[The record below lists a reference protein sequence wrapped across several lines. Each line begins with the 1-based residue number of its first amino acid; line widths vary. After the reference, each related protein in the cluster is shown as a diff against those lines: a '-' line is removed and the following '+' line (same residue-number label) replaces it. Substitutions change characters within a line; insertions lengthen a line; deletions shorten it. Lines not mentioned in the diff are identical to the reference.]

1 MSKRRVFIY
10 NYKYIEINPHLQ
22 NNQWRKEQVMQYRNF
37 GTTGV
42 KVSALGYGCMRLPLL
57 DSKNGKSID
66 EKEAI
71 SMIRSAIDAGLNYVD
86 TAYPYHDGESEI
98 LVGKALQDG
107 YREKVYLATKLPMW
121 LVHQTEDFDRYL
133 DEQLE
138 KLDTDHIDMYM
149 LHAMDKGR
157 YQDMCTYRL
166 TEKLNEAKAAGKI
179 RYAGFSF
186 HDDAE
191 TFRTIID
198 SYNWDFCQIQMNY
211 IDVNNQATLKGM
223 EYAASKGIAVI
234 IMEPLL
240 GGKLANPPK
249 QVAKVLSED
258 KTPVEWALDFLW
270 NRPEVSLILS
280 GMSSMPQTM
289 DNLLYADRSS
299 VGMLS
304 AEELEMF
311 ARAKEIYDTKAIV
324 PCTKCRY
331 CMPCPFGLDI
341 PELFESYNR
350 TATQGMK
357 EAYAMYSAM
366 EKKADACRKCH
377 HCEKECPQH
386 IRISEVMEELAGV
399 FADM

>member
-1 MSKRRVFIY
+1 
-10 NYKYIEINPHLQ
+10 
-22 NNQWRKEQVMQYRNF
+22 MQYRNF
-37 GTTGV
+37 GSTGE

-57 DSKNGKSID
+57 DPKDGKSINQ
-66 EKEAI
+66 EEAI
-71 SMIRSAIDAGLNYVD
+71 RMIRTAIDAGLNYVD
-86 TAYPYHDGESEI
+86 TAYPYHDGESER
-98 LVGKALQDG
+98 LVGKALKDG
-107 YREKVYLATKLPMW
+107 YREKVFLATKLPMW
-121 LVHQTEDFDRYL
+121 MVHKTEDFDLYL
-133 DEQLE
+133 NEQLQ

-157 YQDMCTYRL
+157 YEDMCKYHL
-166 TEKLNEAKAAGKI
+166 TDKLTEAKASGKI

-191 TFRTIID
+191 TFRTIVD
-198 SYNWDFCQIQMNY
+198 AYDWDFCQIQMNY
-211 IDVNNQATLKGM
+211 IDINNQATIAGM

-249 QVAKVLSED
+249 QVAKALSPD

-270 NRPEVSLILS
+270 NRPEVSVILS
-280 GMSSMPQTM
+280 GMSDMKQTM
-289 DNLLYADRSS
+289 ENMLYADRSA

-304 AEELEMF
+304 DEELEMLDQ
-311 ARAKEIYDTKAIV
+311 AKEIYETKAVV

-350 TATQGMK
+350 TVTQGMK
-357 EAYAMYSAM
+357 EARKLYDSM
-366 EKKADACRKCH
+366 EVKADACRKCYR
-377 HCEKECPQH
+377 CEKECPQH
-386 IRISEVMEELAGV
+386 IKISEVMEELSGV
-399 FADM
+399 FAKGSCCD